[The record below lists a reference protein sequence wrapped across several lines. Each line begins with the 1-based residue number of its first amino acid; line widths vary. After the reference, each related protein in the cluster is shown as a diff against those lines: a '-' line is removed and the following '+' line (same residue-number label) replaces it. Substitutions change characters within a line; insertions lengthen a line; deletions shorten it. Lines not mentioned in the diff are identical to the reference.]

1 MTVTEF
7 LRTQVPFLAGLTED
21 QALYLAKSS
30 EQKPY
35 RSGQTIIF
43 KGVSVE
49 GLHIVA
55 QGKVSVHVKP
65 EKKDWIKVAELGPGE
80 VFGETSIMEFA
91 MAGATIKSMKD
102 DTLIF
107 VIPQATFRKL
117 LATDP
122 DLEKRTVALI
132 EQRKKSQT
140 KMSEEKKAA

>member
-7 LRTQVPFLAGLTED
+7 IRTQVPFLTGLTED
-21 QALYLAKSS
+21 QALYLAKGI

-35 RSGQTIIF
+35 RSGQTIVF

-55 QGKVSVHVKP
+55 QGRVSVHVKP
-65 EKKDWIKVAELGPGE
+65 DKKDWVKVAELGPGD

-107 VIPQATFRKL
+107 VIPQETFRKL

-122 DLEKRTVALI
+122 ELEKRTVALI
-132 EQRKKSQT
+132 EQRKQAQAKKPEETKS
-140 KMSEEKKAA
+140 A